1 MAALFKLALLVLVAV
16 ALFGGL
22 AVGGVYVLGDQRLNR
37 RVAVP
42 DESVAVPMDLASA
55 HRGQHLASA
64 VALCVDC
71 HGPNLAGRV
80 VFDQRG
86 LGRIVA
92 PNLTRGR
99 GGIGASDSDADM
111 LRAIRHGVDRTGRQ
125 LLIMPSDNYTRLS
138 DADVGAIIDYIR
150 SVPSIDTSLPSTEI
164 LALGKI
170 RFATGQ
176 LALLPSANIDHFA
189 PRLAPPDTLKSLETP
204 CWSEA
209 DFLRLMRTGTRPDGR
224 VLSTSMPWPYFA
236 QMSEDELR
244 AIWRYLD
251 KLSR

>member
-99 GGIGASDSDADM
+99 GGIGSIHTYANMHLDSC
-111 LRAIRHGVDRTGRQ
+111 HSVDSYGR
-125 LLIMPSDNYTRLS
+125 
-138 DADVGAIIDYIR
+138 
-150 SVPSIDTSLPSTEI
+150 
-164 LALGKI
+164 
-170 RFATGQ
+170 
-176 LALLPSANIDHFA
+176 
-189 PRLAPPDTLKSLETP
+189 
-204 CWSEA
+204 
-209 DFLRLMRTGTRPDGR
+209 
-224 VLSTSMPWPYFA
+224 
-236 QMSEDELR
+236 
-244 AIWRYLD
+244 
-251 KLSR
+251 